1 MTGAMYAAVSGL
13 KAHMSALNVIGQN
26 ISNVNTNAYKA
37 TRYTFLEALYTS
49 VRGGSDGS
57 NLLGGKNPA
66 QVGYG
71 SSIGT
76 IDLDMSTKNYTPTG
90 HATDIMIDGDGFL
103 IVGDKDGTFGTTGTK
118 DLSDM
123 YLTRLGNLEFDNQG
137 YLVDGQGQVV
147 YGYLSV
153 KSPLYEA
160 AAAYGTSLNK
170 QDPND
175 PTKTLEGIDALDTVK
190 SIMENANKNP
200 PDPNATATFTD
211 KKFYVNDKG
220 QVVQAKLKDG
230 VAADSDNPDDYD
242 FMIVDEFTPAPVL
255 TPIRI
260 PMRDENGSAIYPT
273 WNKETGTIDDG
284 ASVNGRIVKDS
295 VSIDENTGRITCT
308 TESGE
313 AVVVGSIA
321 IAKVEN
327 PNGVTH
333 VDGHYYQALAGA
345 GRVSLTSIGH
355 SVKNAS
361 DADSPFHWNYTRDA
375 TTGEI
380 DITQDPTEVS
390 EVQPGEI
397 GISSS
402 GRTKVI
408 SNGLESS
415 GTDLANEIS
424 NMIMIQRG
432 YQANT
437 RIVTVTD
444 SMLEELVNM
453 KR

>member
-1 MTGAMYAAVSGL
+1 MTGAMYAAVAGL

-26 ISNVNTNAYKA
+26 ISNVNTNAYKD

-66 QVGYG
+66 QIGYG

-90 HATDIMIDGDGFL
+90 KATDVMIDGDGFL
-103 IVGDKDGTFGTTGTK
+103 IVGDKGATFGETGSK

-153 KSPLYEA
+153 KNPMYEA
-160 AAAYGTSLNK
+160 AVAQGNAAGATMNPPK
-170 QDPND
+170 
-175 PTKTLEGIDALDTVK
+175 EGIEALEKVNDIIKNAGDANAPDTVTK
-190 SIMENANKNP
+190 A
-200 PDPNATATFTD
+200 FTD
-211 KKFYVNDKG
+211 KKFYMNDKG
-220 QVVQAKLKDG
+220 QVVQARRKDQTENAQDTG
-230 VAADSDNPDDYD
+230 NPEDYD
-242 FMIVDEFTPAPVL
+242 FFVVDEYTPAPVL
-255 TPIRI
+255 TAIRI
-260 PMRDENGSAIYPT
+260 PMRNAEGNAEYPT
-273 WNKETGTIDDG
+273 WNKDTGTIDD
-284 ASVNGRIVKDS
+284 ASDVNGRIVKDS

-308 TESGE
+308 TETGE
-313 AVVVGSIA
+313 AIVVGSIA

-345 GRVSLTSIGH
+345 GRVSLTSVGY

-361 DADSPFHWNYTRDA
+361 DPDSPFHYNYF
-375 TTGEI
+375 GE
-380 DITQDPTEVS
+380 DGALLDDPTENTGT
-390 EVQPGEI
+390 EPGEI
-397 GISSS
+397 GIAS
-402 GRTKVI
+402 GGSTKII

-415 GTDLANEIS
+415 GTDLATEIS

>member
-13 KAHMSALNVIGQN
+13 RAHMSALNVIGQN

-49 VRGGSDGS
+49 MRGGSDGS
-57 NLLGGKNPA
+57 IQLGGKNPA

-90 HATDIMIDGDGFL
+90 KSTDVMIDGDGFL
-103 IVGDKDGTFGTTGTK
+103 IVGDKTSTFGPNGTK
-118 DLSDM
+118 DPKDM
-123 YLTRLGNLEFDNQG
+123 YLTRLGNLEFDSNG

-147 YGYLSV
+147 YGWLSV
-153 KSPLYEA
+153 ETPLYQA
-160 AAAYGTSLNK
+160 ALARAQEVAATF
-170 QDPND
+170 
-175 PTKTLEGIDALDTVK
+175 
-190 SIMENANKNP
+190 NP
-200 PDPNATATFTD
+200 PKDPADVTVADLPTLKSLISATPPEEIENGQ
-211 KKFYVNDKG
+211 FYLNDKG
-220 QVVQAKLKDG
+220 EVVQARGKIDPATGNPIENSTDLADFNMF
-230 VAADSDNPDDYD
+230 VVDQYAA
-242 FMIVDEFTPAPVL
+242 APVL
-255 TPIRI
+255 TAIRC
-260 PMRDENGSAIYPT
+260 PMKDENGKAVYPT
-273 WNKETGTIDDG
+273 WDRDPDSATYGQIVDG
-284 ASVNGRIVKDS
+284 SDANGRIVKES

-308 TESGE
+308 TQAGE
-313 AVVVGSIA
+313 AVVIGTIA

-333 VDGHYYQALAGA
+333 VDGHYYQALEGA
-345 GRVSLTSIGH
+345 GDVTVTSVGH
-355 SVKNAS
+355 SVKNS
-361 DADSPFHWNYTRDA
+361 DDVDSPFHYTFDA
-375 TTGEI
+375 ATG
-380 DITQDPTEVS
+380 DLTEVTNMQ
-390 EVQPGEI
+390 EGETSVL
-397 GISSS
+397 G
-402 GRTKVI
+402 GGGTKLL

-415 GTDLANEIS
+415 GTDLASEIS